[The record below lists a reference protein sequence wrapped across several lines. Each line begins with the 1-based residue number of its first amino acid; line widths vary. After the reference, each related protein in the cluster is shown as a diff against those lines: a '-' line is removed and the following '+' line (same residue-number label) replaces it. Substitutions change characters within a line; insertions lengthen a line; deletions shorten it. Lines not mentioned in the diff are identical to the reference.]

1 MRLPSGHS
9 RVRAS
14 EAARPRGKGN
24 EKPVRQGVGDKRRQR
39 ILRAARALFARQGFA
54 ETTTRQIAAASR
66 SNVASIRYYF
76 GDKAGLVAA
85 VMRDVAATMLENG
98 AHPVVPVTNE
108 PREALKQFVLWVLR
122 TARRGKHV
130 GGEGQQLMLR
140 ALAIKDWTARQLV
153 AEMGDPVRA
162 NLFSLIDQLYTDPVD
177 ADVREHAFVFI
188 FSLCSNFVHGG
199 PALRNMGIEV
209 PDDESG
215 LDQLAERL
223 TDFII
228 GGVHTMITHA
238 MRKRGRS

>member
-1 MRLPSGHS
+1 MRLPS
-9 RVRAS
+9 RRTRATS
-14 EAARPRGKGN
+14 GALPRIRAKGAGTAAPKGA
-24 EKPVRQGVGDKRRQR
+24 GDKRRLR
-39 ILRAARALFARQGFA
+39 ILRAARTLFARQGFA

-85 VMRDVAATMLENG
+85 VMREVAATMLENG

-130 GGEGQQLMLR
+130 GSEGQQLMLR
-140 ALAIKDWTARQLV
+140 ALAIKDRTARQLV

-162 NLFSLIDQLYTDPVD
+162 NLFSLIDQLYTDPID

-228 GGVHTMITHA
+228 GGVHNMTTHA
-238 MRKRGRS
+238 MRKRGRA